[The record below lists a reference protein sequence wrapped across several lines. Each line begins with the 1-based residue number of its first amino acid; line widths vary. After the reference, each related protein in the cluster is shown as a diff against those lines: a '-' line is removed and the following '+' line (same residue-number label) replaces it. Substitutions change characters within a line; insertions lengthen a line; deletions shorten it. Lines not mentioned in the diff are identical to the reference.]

1 MPDFNKTKIMFVLP
15 ALTAGGAE
23 RVMIT
28 LMNGLDRD
36 RYAPC
41 LVSVSDKGDL
51 HDLIDQDIDFCTL
64 KQKHLALGWAGL
76 FQHLRREKPDVVIS
90 TMAHMNFVLLT
101 MRPFFPKTKFIVRE
115 AITPSFLFNKYKK
128 TSWLIKLMYQI
139 LYPAADAVLSPS
151 QIIFDEFRDVLRM
164 SSKNFFVLNN
174 PVNTK
179 TIRACYEA
187 LSKKD
192 AAHHKSVHFLAVGRL
207 GRQKGFDRLIEYLP
221 RLSLPYDWTLTILG
235 EGDEREHLE
244 SLIRKHGFEDKVFMP
259 GLVRP
264 PWQHYLQADCFLMP
278 SRYEGLP
285 NVVLESLACGVP
297 VIATRESGGIAYIR
311 DHSPKGAVRVVDSMH
326 EFVQAM
332 EQVKPG
338 KASHKKSLLNE
349 MFEQQAVFRHFV
361 KILHTVQR

>member
-1 MPDFNKTKIMFVLP
+1 MPDFKKTKIMFVLP

-36 RYAPC
+36 RYQPS
-41 LVSVSDKGDL
+41 LVSVSDEGDL
-51 HDLIDQDIDFCTL
+51 HDLIDPDVAFQSL
-64 KQKHLALGWAGL
+64 GQKHLALGWFGL
-76 FQHLRREKPDVVIS
+76 FQHIRQYKPAVVIS

-128 TSWLIKLMYQI
+128 TSWLIKAMYQI
-139 LYPAADAVLSPS
+139 LYPAADAVLAPS

-187 LSKKD
+187 LLSKG
-192 AAHHKSVHFLAVGRL
+192 APHKKTVNFLAVGRL

-221 RLSLPYDWTLTILG
+221 RLKLPYNWTLTILG
-235 EGDEREHLE
+235 EGAERPHLE
-244 SLIRKHGFEDKVFMP
+244 ALIKKHGFEERVFLP

-297 VIATRESGGIAYIR
+297 VIATRQSGGIVYIR
-311 DHSPKGAVRVVDSMH
+311 DNSPKGAVRVVDGMH
-326 EFVQAM
+326 DFIQAM
-332 EQVKPG
+332 DLVKPG
-338 KASHKKSLLNE
+338 KASHKKSLLNDI
-349 MFEQQAVFRHFV
+349 FEQQSVFRHFV
-361 KILHTVQR
+361 KILHVVQR